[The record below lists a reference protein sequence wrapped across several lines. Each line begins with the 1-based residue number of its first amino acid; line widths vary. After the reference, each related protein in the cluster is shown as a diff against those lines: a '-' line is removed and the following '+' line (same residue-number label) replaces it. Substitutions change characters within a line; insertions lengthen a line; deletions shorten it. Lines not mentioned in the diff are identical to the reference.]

1 MISTSRTENV
11 PRLPIVRPILSTRIL
26 SDSLDLTSLK
36 TRINLK
42 ARSAVNYEVE
52 FSPMFT
58 MFIST
63 SINDIST
70 MTKSRML
77 KYSLRYFL
85 NPSAMILMR
94 HSATKTAVKKL
105 LAYESI
111 FSSKNLGPGYLSV
124 ESEIELAMIQIT
136 MKFSN

>member
-1 MISTSRTENV
+1 
-11 PRLPIVRPILSTRIL
+11 
-26 SDSLDLTSLK
+26 
-36 TRINLK
+36 
-42 ARSAVNYEVE
+42 
-52 FSPMFT
+52 
-58 MFIST
+58 
-63 SINDIST
+63 
-70 MTKSRML
+70 
-77 KYSLRYFL
+77 L

-124 ESEIELAMIQIT
+124 ESEIELAIIQMT